1 RVDLYEKRPDPR
13 GQEQSR
19 ARSINLAIS
28 VRGLHALGE
37 VGLADDVLRAAIPM
51 RGRMIHARN
60 GHLAFQPYG
69 KNEAESINSISRGD
83 LNTLLIRAAARY
95 ESVRLFF
102 RQRCTGLD
110 LASGAVQLVDDS
122 VGRGYQVQSSAVVGA
137 DGAYSAVRA
146 QMEKQDRFN
155 YRQDYLTHG
164 YKELTM
170 PAGPGG
176 RHPLDKHAL
185 HIWPRHSFM
194 MIALPN

>member
-1 RVDLYEKRPDPR
+1 MSTEPPPQFTIVGSGLAGALLACYLGRAGHRVDLYEKRPDPR

-102 RQRCTGLD
+102 RQRCTCL
-110 LASGAVQLVDDS
+110 
-122 VGRGYQVQSSAVVGA
+122 
-137 DGAYSAVRA
+137 
-146 QMEKQDRFN
+146 
-155 YRQDYLTHG
+155 
-164 YKELTM
+164 
-170 PAGPGG
+170 
-176 RHPLDKHAL
+176 
-185 HIWPRHSFM
+185 
-194 MIALPN
+194 